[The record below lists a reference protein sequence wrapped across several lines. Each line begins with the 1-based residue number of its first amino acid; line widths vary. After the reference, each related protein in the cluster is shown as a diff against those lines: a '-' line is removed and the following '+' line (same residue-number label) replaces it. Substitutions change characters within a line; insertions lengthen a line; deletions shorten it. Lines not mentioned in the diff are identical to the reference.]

1 MQAPRAVK
9 KGEEIPELA
18 TLLEENFL
26 RDETERWY
34 IPDPKKIGDV
44 EKLREKNLLREF
56 QGYMSTTGALKVF
69 RSEAVRA
76 GFKDLLNKGNYAAI
90 IAMAERLPEDVL
102 FDDLQLNSFVE
113 FSRQQTG
120 ESLW

>member
-1 MQAPRAVK
+1 M
-9 KGEEIPELA
+9 
-18 TLLEENFL
+18 LEENFL
-26 RDETERWY
+26 RDADGCWY

-76 GFKDLLNKGNYAAI
+76 GFKDLFAKKNYAAI
-90 IAMAERLPEDVL
+90 LAMAERLPEDVL
-102 FDDLQLNSFVE
+102 FGDVRLSSFVE
-113 FSRQQTG
+113 YSRQQTG